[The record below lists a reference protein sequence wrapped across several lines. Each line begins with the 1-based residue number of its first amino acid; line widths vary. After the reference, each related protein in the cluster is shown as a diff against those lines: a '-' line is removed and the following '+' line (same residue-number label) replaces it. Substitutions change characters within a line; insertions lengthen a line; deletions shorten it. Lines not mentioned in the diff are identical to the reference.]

1 MINVGDWN
9 SLLQDLFASKQYAK
23 LRCILKEEYTNN
35 TIYPDMY
42 SIYRAFQLTKM
53 RDLKI
58 VLLGQDPYHNVG
70 QAHGLAFSVQQ
81 GVQIPPS
88 LLNIYKEIAA
98 DINNCA
104 DENVAYS
111 PFTMPSSGNLTS
123 WAEQGVLLLNTALTV
138 KAHTP
143 NSHKELW
150 QWFTDSVIEKIASS
164 MQNIVFMLWGNNA
177 KAKKRLI
184 DTNKHYILEAAHPSP
199 LSAHNG
205 FFGCK
210 HFSKANQYLIEQGKQ
225 PIDWNI
231 YTF

>member
-1 MINVGDWN
+1 MIDIGDWDA
-9 SLLQDLFASKQYAK
+9 LLHDLFASNQYAK
-23 LRCILKEEYTNN
+23 LRCILKEEYAKK

-42 SIYRAFQLTKM
+42 SIYKAFQCTKLSN
-53 RDLKI
+53 LKV

-81 GVQIPPS
+81 GIQIPPS
-88 LLNIYKEIAA
+88 LVNIYKEIYS
-98 DINNCA
+98 DINSCTDDNTH
-104 DENVAYS
+104 YM
-111 PFTMPSSGNLTS
+111 PFTMPTSGNLTN

-138 KAHTP
+138 QAHTP

-150 QWFTDSVIEKIASS
+150 QWFTDSVIEKIATEL
-164 MQNIVFMLWGNNA
+164 QNIVFILWGNNA

-184 DTNKHYILEAAHPSP
+184 DCNKHSILEAAHPSP

-205 FFGCK
+205 FFGCR
-210 HFSKANQYLIEQGKQ
+210 HFSKTNAYLIEQKKQ

-231 YTF
+231 YTP